1 MLFRS
6 QRRRRKEARPQELL
20 DAALSLFV
28 EKGFAATRAEEVA
41 QRAGVS
47 KGTLYLYFPSKEEL
61 LKAVIRHYLGE
72 EVRAGALEVARH
84 EDAEP
89 AALFGVLTTRD
100 RGGPLVAGAGAMLAW
115 ASLLVYDATRGPV
128 GTVAATVG
136 GVLQMKPVGVY
147 ALTLAY
153 AGLIAVCAAV
163 IGRAVARTAR
173 PT

>member
-1 MLFRS
+1 MRQLVFRT
-6 QRRRRKEARPQELL
+6 AVVAVAFV
-20 DAALSLFV
+20 AAS
-28 EKGFAATRAEEVA
+28 AIAWWAVA
-41 QRAGVS
+41 
-47 KGTLYLYFPSKEEL
+47 
-61 LKAVIRHYLGE
+61 
-72 EVRAGALEVARH
+72 VA
-84 EDAEP
+84 

>member
-1 MLFRS
+1 MQAFI
-6 QRRRRKEARPQELL
+6 
-20 DAALSLFV
+20 
-28 EKGFAATRAEEVA
+28 T
-41 QRAGVS
+41 
-47 KGTLYLYFPSKEEL
+47 
-61 LKAVIRHYLGE
+61 GE
-72 EVRAGALEVARH
+72 PGQAPV
-84 EDAEP
+84 P
-89 AALFGVLTTRD
+89 AYDLAH
-100 RGGPLVAGAGAMLAW
+100 LVAGAGAMLAW